1 MIDTSNLTEIYVV
14 GRPRSGTVW
23 LNRLLA
29 DALNS
34 PMEAPGDMAD
44 PPEYHGPGRD
54 GGYVVRKQHDEIKRG
69 LTVFIQRDPRD
80 VAVSTWI
87 YNHRAEPLYRFV
99 QGMCLPYVNSYER
112 HIRMWLDDRKK
123 AEFYTSYELL
133 HENTFAQLSMTIEV
147 LTGETLDKEE
157 HLDLVVERQ
166 SFATVKAK
174 DTEGLHNHTM
184 RRGIVG
190 EWKEHFTSEIGQYMQ
205 RHMGNL
211 MIEEGYVQ
219 DKNWWKEL
227 K

>member
-1 MIDTSNLTEIYVV
+1 MIDTSSLTEIFIV

-34 PMEAPGDMAD
+34 PLEAPGDKAD
-44 PPEYHGPGRD
+44 PALYQGPGRD

-80 VAVSTWI
+80 VAVSTWL
-87 YNHRAEPLYRFV
+87 YNHKVQPLYRFI
-99 QGMCLPYVNSYER
+99 QGMCQPYVNSYER

-133 HENTFAQLSMTIEV
+133 HENTFAQLLMTTEV
-147 LTGETLDKEE
+147 LTGETLDRG
-157 HLDLVVERQ
+157 HLYAVVERQ
-166 SFATVKAK
+166 SFATLKAK
-174 DTEGLHNHTM
+174 DTEGKFDHTM
-184 RRGIVG
+184 RRGVVG

-205 RHMGNL
+205 KHMGNFL
-211 MIEEGYVQ
+211 IEEGYVQ
-219 DKNWWKEL
+219 DRHWWREL
-227 K
+227 NE